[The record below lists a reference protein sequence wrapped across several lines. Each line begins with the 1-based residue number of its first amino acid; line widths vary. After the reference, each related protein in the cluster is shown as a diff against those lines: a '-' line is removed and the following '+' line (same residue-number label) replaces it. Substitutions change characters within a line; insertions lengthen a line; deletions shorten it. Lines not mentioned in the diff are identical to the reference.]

1 MVIVNQ
7 GSVRDLS
14 APKDLDDD
22 LDDEMG
28 IYLVCPMRE
37 PFGQPRYGHFR
48 DDFRGE
54 GNQQEG
60 RQAQRGGGH
69 GLRSPARGMTPLRDA
84 IFFCVF
90 FSLVGFYAR
99 PSAVVQQQLP
109 RKTILPLVY
118 PEIMSACWGTRNILF
133 AHFTLTPRRRPQAAG
148 KSLHIYSVESANNF
162 LRKLLRNRL

>member
-1 MVIVNQ
+1 MVIVYQ

-69 GLRSPARGMTPLRDA
+69 GLRSPARGITPIRDA
-84 IFFCVF
+84 IFLRFAF
-90 FSLVGFYAR
+90 FLFLVCFYAR
-99 PSAVVQQQLP
+99 PSAVVLQWFSSNFLGKPYSLLYTRRSCP
-109 RKTILPLVY
+109 RAGEHAIYCLHILP
-118 PEIMSACWGTRNILF
+118 
-133 AHFTLTPRRRPQAAG
+133 
-148 KSLHIYSVESANNF
+148 
-162 LRKLLRNRL
+162 